1 MGQFQTIKA
10 VMNGGI
16 MTPIMDGRT
25 DSEKYGTGFRVLENF
40 LPRSYGGIFK
50 RPGTRFGASGSDV
63 TGCIRTIGIKRAV
76 GTNFI
81 LALHVNKINV
91 WSYSG
96 TSFSLVQTLT
106 TTYTE
111 AEIRALHWVTLNDIT
126 WLTVGTQHPKQVI
139 RASDG
144 TWSFVDV
151 PFQFA
156 PTLDPPKDEVT
167 MRLLYDANDW
177 NTSSVYVKDSIATI
191 PFTKAITGATLL
203 TGNIL
208 ITSASHGLSNNDVV
222 TIFGVG
228 GATNANGTWTITVNN
243 ANEFILTNPTGALPA
258 TYTTGTGA
266 FYLTNDTSYVKTYI
280 YNSATAS
287 TAGIFRSANWTEL
300 AYRSPWNVG
309 QTYVAGD
316 VTEYF
321 GSNYFWRGTSTV
333 ATSANRPG
341 VGSDWI
347 LITVT
352 DYRLIASAAA
362 FTSSEV
368 GSTWLLS
375 PGSSNRISSELI
387 PTAIGTTTSAAVF
400 IQGSYLARTTWSS
413 SSSPNDTTL
422 SLQESLDRIN
432 FTTIREWYISKS
444 VEGSISYPADAP
456 NTGAWYRWICVK
468 RSATGGAEAAMTIEP
483 SNGKLDVPFKIESFV
498 SSTQV
503 RGIPKLAVDSLI
515 PNEVIGFTFPVWR
528 KGAFSVSRGYP
539 KTCAFHDNRFF
550 FANTATEP
558 TRIWGSQIDDFY
570 TFLTGSFDTSALDT
584 SPAATQ
590 SNDIQWLCSFK
601 RTLVIGTASE
611 EWTMDSGDTDSAL
624 TPSNARLRRW
634 SHYGSGPLQPVISG
648 DGLLWL
654 TRDNRLREFAYV
666 FERDGYSAPEMSLL
680 AEHIPGLSGGV
691 TDMICTQ
698 SPDPTV
704 WLVHSGGELSSFVY
718 DRENNVT
725 AWASHNFGSG
735 SREIEGICAVFSNDG
750 SGGALPGDSLIM
762 LFDNDAS
769 AFSLESIH
777 GTAMLSAL
785 TSYDPSYSATIG
797 LISPSL
803 FCDSWQ
809 LLTGSFSAGNTTFTV
824 GSHLNGEKVVFTRL
838 STNATI
844 LNSDGSALEA
854 TVSGGNAVIAGNYS
868 SNLYIVGVP
877 YSAFATPNRFEITTQ
892 SGTAQ
897 LNKWKIAR
905 VAFRLFQSK
914 YGNVM
919 PRAIQT
925 GSFLEADFSD
935 ATAIQYDGMNEFP
948 WSSVSLRNY
957 GVNGIPVKTG
967 QTKVQPMGSDWDN
980 CADVTIASRHPWP
993 FNVLAL
999 LADVEVDGISGA

>member
-50 RPGTRFGASGSDV
+50 RPGTKLGNSSSDV
-63 TGCIRTIGIKRAV
+63 TGCIRIIGIKRAV

-81 LALHVNKINV
+81 LAFHVNKINV

-156 PTLDPPKDEVT
+156 PALDPPKDGVT
-167 MRLLYDANDW
+167 MMIDYDANDW
-177 NTSSVYVKDSIATI
+177 VTLTSYAVGAFVLYLNDLYRCKTANSDAA
-191 PFTKAITGATLL
+191 FTVAKW
-203 TGNIL
+203 
-208 ITSASHGLSNNDVV
+208 DK
-222 TIFGVG
+222 
-228 GATNANGTWTITVNN
+228 
-243 ANEFILTNPTGALPA
+243 A
-258 TYTTGTGA
+258 TY
-266 FYLTNDTSYVKTYI
+266 
-280 YNSATAS
+280 
-287 TAGIFRSANWTEL
+287 RS
-300 AYRSPWNVG
+300 SWNVG
-309 QTYVAGD
+309 QAYVAGD

-321 GSNYFWRGTSTV
+321 GSNYFCITANT
-333 ATSANRPG
+333 ATTANRPG
-341 VGSDWI
+341 VGAQWV
-347 LITVT
+347 LISLT
-352 DYRLIASAAA
+352 DYRLIASAAT
-362 FTSSEV
+362 FTSDDV
-368 GSTWLLS
+368 GSIWLLS
-375 PGSSNRISSELI
+375 PGSSNRIASEPI
-387 PTAIGTTTSAAVF
+387 TAAIGTITSAAVF
-400 IQGSYLARTTWSS
+400 IQGSYLARTNWAAGA
-413 SSSPNDTTL
+413 SPNQCTL
-422 SLQESLDRIN
+422 QLQESLDRMN
-432 FTTIREWYISKS
+432 VTTVREWYVSGS
-444 VEGSISYPADAP
+444 QEGTISYTSEAP
-456 NTGAWYRWICVK
+456 STGAWYRWVSIK
-468 RSATGGAEAAMTIEP
+468 ASATGSGTMTIEP
-483 SNGKLDVPFKIESFV
+483 SSGKLDVPFKIESYV

-550 FANTATEP
+550 FANTSTEP
-558 TRIWGSQIDDFY
+558 TRIWASQIDDFY
-570 TFLTGSFDTSALDT
+570 TFLTGSLDTSALDT

-634 SHYGSGPLQPVISG
+634 SNYGSGPLQPVISG

-680 AEHIPGLSGGV
+680 AEHIPTASGGI

-704 WLVHSGGELSSFVY
+704 WLVHDQGELSSFVY

-735 SREIEGICAVFSNDG
+735 DREIEGICAVWSDDG
-750 SGGALPGDSLIM
+750 AGNKIPGDSLILLM
-762 LFDNDAS
+762 ESNET
-769 AFSLESIH
+769 FSLESIH
-777 GTAMLSAL
+777 GGIMVSAL
-785 TSYDPSYSATIG
+785 TSYDPTYTTPNVFG
-797 LISPSL
+797 PHY

-809 LLTGSFSAGNTTFTV
+809 FLGGSFSAGNTTFTV
-824 GSHLNGEKVVFTRL
+824 GSHLNGEKVVFTNTT
-838 STNATI
+838 TNSTI
-844 LNSDGSALEA
+844 LNADGSPLEV
-854 TVSGGNAVIAGNYS
+854 TVSGGSAVVAGNYS
-868 SNLYIVGVP
+868 SDLYIVGVP

-919 PRAIQT
+919 PRATQT
-925 GSFLEADFSD
+925 GDFLDADFSD

-948 WSSVSLRNY
+948 LSTVLLRNY
-957 GVNGIPVKTG
+957 NTLPTKTG

>member
-106 TTYTE
+106 TTYTT

-139 RASDG
+139 RASSG

-156 PTLDPPKDEVT
+156 PALDPPKDGVT
-167 MRLLYDANDW
+167 MMIDYDANDW
-177 NTSSVYVKDSIATI
+177 VTLTSYAVGAFVLYLNDLYRCKTANSDAA
-191 PFTKAITGATLL
+191 FTVAKW
-203 TGNIL
+203 
-208 ITSASHGLSNNDVV
+208 DK
-222 TIFGVG
+222 
-228 GATNANGTWTITVNN
+228 
-243 ANEFILTNPTGALPA
+243 A
-258 TYTTGTGA
+258 TY
-266 FYLTNDTSYVKTYI
+266 
-280 YNSATAS
+280 
-287 TAGIFRSANWTEL
+287 RS
-300 AYRSPWNVG
+300 SWNVG
-309 QTYVAGD
+309 QAYVAGD
-316 VTEYF
+316 VAEYF
-321 GSNYFWRGTSTV
+321 GSNYFCITANT
-333 ATSANRPG
+333 ATTANRPG
-341 VGSDWI
+341 VGAQWV
-347 LITVT
+347 LISIT
-352 DYRLIASAAA
+352 DYRLIASAAT
-362 FTSSEV
+362 FTSDDV
-368 GSTWLLS
+368 GSIWLLS
-375 PGSSNRISSELI
+375 PGSSNRIASEPI
-387 PTAIGTTTSAAVF
+387 TAAIGTITSAAVF
-400 IQGSYLARTTWSS
+400 IQGSYLARTNWAAGA
-413 SSSPNDTTL
+413 SPNQCTL
-422 SLQESLDRIN
+422 QLQESLDRMN
-432 FTTIREWYISKS
+432 FTTVREWYVSGS
-444 VEGSISYPADAP
+444 QEGTISYTSEAP
-456 NTGAWYRWICVK
+456 NTGAWYRWVSIK
-468 RSATGGAEAAMTIEP
+468 ASATGSGTMTIEP
-483 SNGKLDVPFKIESFV
+483 SSGKLDVPFKIESYD

-528 KGAFSVSRGYP
+528 KGAFSTARGYP

-550 FANTATEP
+550 FANTSTEP
-558 TRIWGSQIDDFY
+558 TRIWASQIDDFY
-570 TFLTGSFDTSALDT
+570 TFLTGSLDTSALDT

-624 TPSNARLRRW
+624 TPSSARLRRW

-654 TRDNRLREFAYV
+654 TRDGRLREFAYV

-691 TDMICTQ
+691 TDMIVTQ

-704 WLVHSGGELSSFVY
+704 WLVHSGGELSSFIY

-735 SREIEGICAVFSNDG
+735 SREIEGICSVFSDDG
-750 SGGALPGDSLIM
+750 SGNSLPGDSLIM
-762 LFDNDAS
+762 LFDNDA
-769 AFSLESIH
+769 APFSLESIH
-777 GTAMLSAL
+777 GTAMLAAL
-785 TSYDPSYSATIG
+785 TSYAPTYGTIATIR
-797 LISPSL
+797 PSS

-809 LLTGSFSAGNTTFTV
+809 LLSGTHSAGNTTFTV
-824 GSHLNGEKVVFTRL
+824 GSHLNGEKVVFSSLTTSETL
-838 STNATI
+838 
-844 LNSDGSALEA
+844 LNTDGSPLEV
-854 TVSGGNAVIAGNYS
+854 TVSGGNAVVAGNYS
-868 SNLYIVGVP
+868 SGSYIVGVP

-892 SGTAQ
+892 TGTAQ

-919 PRAIQT
+919 PRATQT
-925 GSFLEADFSD
+925 GDFLDADFSD

-948 WSSVSLRNY
+948 LSTVLLRNY
-957 GVNGIPVKTG
+957 NTLPTKTG

>member
-91 WSYSG
+91 WRYDG
-96 TSFSLVQTLT
+96 TTFTPALAATLT

-156 PTLDPPKDEVT
+156 PALDPPKDGVT
-167 MRLLYDANDW
+167 MMIDYDANDW
-177 NTSSVYVKDSIATI
+177 VTLTSYAVGAFVLYLNDLYRCKTANSDAA
-191 PFTKAITGATLL
+191 FTVAKW
-203 TGNIL
+203 
-208 ITSASHGLSNNDVV
+208 DK
-222 TIFGVG
+222 
-228 GATNANGTWTITVNN
+228 
-243 ANEFILTNPTGALPA
+243 A
-258 TYTTGTGA
+258 TY
-266 FYLTNDTSYVKTYI
+266 
-280 YNSATAS
+280 
-287 TAGIFRSANWTEL
+287 RS
-300 AYRSPWNVG
+300 SWNVG
-309 QTYVAGD
+309 QAYVAGD

-321 GSNYFWRGTSTV
+321 GSNYFCITANT
-333 ATSANRPG
+333 ATTANRPG
-341 VGSDWI
+341 VGAQWV
-347 LITVT
+347 LISLT
-352 DYRLIASAAA
+352 DYRLIASAAT
-362 FTSSEV
+362 FTSDDV

-375 PGSSNRISSELI
+375 PGSSNRIASEPI
-387 PTAIGTTTSAAVF
+387 TAAIGTITSAAVF
-400 IQGSYLARTTWSS
+400 IQGSYLARTNWAAGA
-413 SSSPNDTTL
+413 SPNQCTL
-422 SLQESLDRIN
+422 QLQESLDRMN
-432 FTTIREWYISKS
+432 FTTVREWYVSGS
-444 VEGSISYPADAP
+444 QEGTISYTSEAP
-456 NTGAWYRWICVK
+456 NTGAWYRWVSIK
-468 RSATGGAEAAMTIEP
+468 ASATGSGTMTIEP
-483 SNGKLDVPFKIESFV
+483 SIGKLDVPFKIESFV

-528 KGAFSVSRGYP
+528 KGAFSTSRGYP

-550 FANTATEP
+550 FANTSTEP
-558 TRIWGSQIDDFY
+558 TRIWASQIDDFY
-570 TFLTGSFDTSALDT
+570 TFLTGSLDTSALDT
-584 SPAATQ
+584 SPASTQ

-634 SHYGSGPLQPVISG
+634 SHYGSGPLQPVILG

-680 AEHIPGLSGGV
+680 AEHIPTASGGI

-704 WLVHSGGELSSFVY
+704 WMVHSGGELSSFVY

-735 SREIEGICAVFSNDG
+735 GRSIGGICAVWADSAAG
-750 SGGALPGDSLIM
+750 TKPPGDSLVMIM
-762 LFDNDAS
+762 KVFGFAR
-769 AFSLESIH
+769 SLEAIYGLS
-777 GTAMLSAL
+777 MLSTL
-785 TSYDPSYSATIG
+785 TSYDPTYFTDGSVG
-797 LISPSL
+797 PIS

-809 LLTGSFSAGNTTFTV
+809 DLTGTYNSGTNQTTFAV
-824 GSHLNGEKVVFTRL
+824 GSHLNLEKVVLTNINTRQ
-838 STNATI
+838 TI
-844 LNSDGSALEA
+844 LNSDGSPLEV
-854 TVSGGNAVIAGNYS
+854 TVTSGNAVVSGNIS
-868 SNLYIVGVP
+868 ADIYIVGVP

-914 YGNVM
+914 YGNVL
-919 PRAIQT
+919 PRATQT

-948 WSSVSLRNY
+948 LSSVQLRNF
-957 GVNGIPVKTG
+957 GAGGSSIKVKTG

>member
-50 RPGTRFGASGSDV
+50 RPGTKLGASGSDV

-76 GTNFI
+76 GTNFV

-96 TSFSLVQTLT
+96 TTLSLVQTLT
-106 TTYTE
+106 TTYTS

-126 WLTVGTQHPKQVI
+126 TLTVSTQHPKQVI

-144 TWSFVDV
+144 TWSFIDV

-156 PTLDPPKDEVT
+156 PALDPPKDAVT
-167 MRLLYDANDW
+167 MRLSYDASDW
-177 NTSSVYVKDSIATI
+177 SAATVYNQGNIVTM
-191 PFTKAITGATLL
+191 PFTQAITGAAMS
-203 TGNIL
+203 GGKIQ
-208 ITSASHGLSNNDVV
+208 ITANAHGLSNGATV

-228 GATNANGTWTITVNN
+228 GATNANGTFVISAV
-243 ANEFILTNPTGALPA
+243 ATNTFQLDGTSSLPA
-258 TYTTGTGA
+258 VYTAGTGV
-266 FYLTNDTSYVKTYI
+266 FYVTTTNDYIKTYL
-280 YNSATAS
+280 YTAAGAS
-287 TAGIFRSANWTEL
+287 TAGIVLNASWKPFVYKTSWNIGQ
-300 AYRSPWNVG
+300 AY
-309 QTYVAGD
+309 TAGD
-316 VTEYF
+316 VAEYF
-321 GSNYFWRGTSTV
+321 GSNYACITAHTAST
-333 ATSANRPG
+333 ANRPG
-341 VGSDWI
+341 VGSEWVI
-347 LITVT
+347 ISIT
-352 DYRLIASAAA
+352 DYRLIASAAT
-362 FTSSEV
+362 FTSDEV
-368 GSTWLLS
+368 GSVWMLS
-375 PGSSNRISSELI
+375 PGSSGRIASEAI
-387 PTAIGTTTSAAVF
+387 PASVATTTSAAVF
-400 IQGSYLARTTWSS
+400 IQGSYLARTNWASGA
-413 SSSPNDTTL
+413 SPNQCTL
-422 SLQESLDRIN
+422 QLQESLDRMN
-432 FTTIREWYISKS
+432 FTTIREWYSS
-444 VEGSISYPADAP
+444 GSQEGTISYTGEAP
-456 NTGAWYRWICVK
+456 NTGAWYRWVAIKASV
-468 RSATGGAEAAMTIEP
+468 TGSGTMTVEP
-483 SNGKLDVPFKIESFV
+483 SSGKLDIPFKIESYD
-498 SSTQV
+498 STTQV

-539 KTCAFHDNRFF
+539 KTCAYHDGRFF
-550 FANTATEP
+550 FANTTTEP
-558 TRIWGSQIDDFY
+558 TRIWGSQTDDFY
-570 TFLTGSFDTSALDT
+570 TFLTGSFDTSAIDS
-584 SPAATQ
+584 SPASTQ

-611 EWTMDSGDTDSAL
+611 EWTMDSGDTDTAL

-634 SHYGSGPLQPVISG
+634 SHYGSSPLQPVISG

-680 AEHIPGLSGGV
+680 AEQIPSLSGGV
-691 TDMICTQ
+691 IDMICTQ

-704 WLVHSGGELSSFVY
+704 WLVHSGGELSSFTY

-735 SREIEGICAVFSNDG
+735 DREIESICAVWSDDG
-750 SGGALPGDSLIM
+750 GTGRLPGDSLILLM
-762 LFDNDAS
+762 ESNNT
-769 AFSLESIH
+769 FSLESIH
-777 GTAMLSAL
+777 GTAMVTAL
-785 TSYDPSYSATIG
+785 TSYDPAYNSTAF
-797 LISPSL
+797 LSPGS

-809 LLTGSFSAGNTTFTV
+809 MLSGTFAAGITKFTV
-824 GSHLNGEKVVFTRL
+824 GTHLNGEKVVFTDIA
-838 STNATI
+838 THETI
-844 LNSDGSALEA
+844 LRSTGDAFEG
-854 TVSGGNAVIAGNYS
+854 TVINGEVSIVGNYGS
-868 SNLYIVGVP
+868 LYIVGVP
-877 YSAFATPNRFEITTQ
+877 FSAFATPNRFEITTQ
-892 SGTAQ
+892 TGTAQ

-914 YGNVM
+914 YGNVFS
-919 PRAIQT
+919 RATQT
-925 GSFLEADFSD
+925 GSFLDADFSD

-948 WSSVSLRNY
+948 LPSVMLRNY
-957 GVNGIPVKTG
+957 SAGASSIIVKTG
-967 QTKVQPMGSDWDN
+967 QTKVQPMGGDWDN

>member
-1 MGQFQTIKA
+1 MGQFQSIKA

-16 MTPIMDGRT
+16 MTPVMDGRT

-91 WSYSG
+91 WSYFG
-96 TSFSLVQTLT
+96 TTFTLVSTLT

-111 AEIRALHWVTLNDIT
+111 SEIRALHWVTLNDIT
-126 WLTVGTQHPKQVI
+126 TLTVGTQHPKQVI

-144 TWSFVDV
+144 TWSFIDV

-156 PTLDPPKDEVT
+156 PALDPPKDGVT
-167 MRLLYDANDW
+167 MKIEYDTDLWSNATSYVQGNIRTLLYG
-177 NTSSVYVKDSIATI
+177 
-191 PFTKAITGATLL
+191 KAVTGAA
-203 TGNIL
+203 IVSSKIR
-208 ITSASHGLSNNDVV
+208 ITSAAHGLTTGNSV
-222 TIFGVG
+222 TVYGVG
-228 GATNANGTWTITVNN
+228 GATNANITSV
-243 ANEFILTNPTGALPA
+243 ITKITNDVFQMDSSASTLPA
-258 TYTTGTGA
+258 VYTAGTGA
-266 FYLTNDTSYVKTYI
+266 WYIAGDTSHIRNFVYDL
-280 YNSATAS
+280 ATPS
-287 TAGIFRSANWTEL
+287 TAGILLNSSWDEL
-300 AYRSPWNVG
+300 SYKSSWNVG
-309 QTYVAGD
+309 QAYVAGN
-316 VTEYF
+316 VAEYF
-321 GSNYFWRGTSTV
+321 GSNYVCVTANT

-341 VGSDWI
+341 VGAEWF
-347 LITVT
+347 LISIT
-352 DYRLIASAAA
+352 DYRVTASSTT
-362 FTSSEV
+362 FTSDDV
-368 GSTWLLS
+368 GSIWLLS
-375 PGSSNRISSELI
+375 PGSTNRTSSEVI
-387 PTAIGTTTSAAVF
+387 TAAIGTTTSAAVF
-400 IQGSYLARTTWSS
+400 IQGSYLARTNWASGA
-413 SSSPNDTTL
+413 SPNQCTL
-422 SLQESLDRIN
+422 QLQESLDRMN
-432 FTTIREWYISKS
+432 FTTIREWYSS
-444 VEGSISYPADAP
+444 GSQEGTISYTGEAP
-456 NTGAWYRWICVK
+456 NTGAWYRWVAIKSSV
-468 RSATGGAEAAMTIEP
+468 TGSGTMTVEP
-483 SNGKLDVPFKIESFV
+483 SSGKLDIPFKIESYV
-498 SSTQV
+498 STTQV
-503 RGIPKLAVDSLI
+503 KGIPKLAVDSLI

-528 KGAFSVSRGYP
+528 KGAFSASRGYP

-558 TRIWGSQIDDFY
+558 TRIWGSQTDDFY
-570 TFLTGSFDTSALDT
+570 TFLTGSFDTSAID
-584 SPAATQ
+584 SPPASTQ

-601 RTLVIGTASE
+601 RTLVIGTSSE

-680 AEHIPGLSGGV
+680 AEHIPTASGGI

-704 WLVHSGGELSSFVY
+704 WFVHDRGELSSFVY

-735 SREIEGICAVFSNDG
+735 DREIEGICAVWSDDG
-750 SGGALPGDSLIM
+750 AGNKIPGDSLILLM
-762 LFDNDAS
+762 ESNATL
-769 AFSLESIH
+769 SLESIH
-777 GTAMLSAL
+777 GGMMASAL
-785 TSYDPSYSATIG
+785 TSYDPTYTTPNIFG
-797 LISPSL
+797 PNY

-809 LLTGSFSAGNTTFTV
+809 LLSGTFSAGNTTFAV
-824 GSHLNGEKVVFTRL
+824 GAHLNGEKVVL
-838 STNATI
+838 SALTTSATI
-844 LNSDGSALEA
+844 LNSDGSPLEV
-854 TVSGGNAVIAGNYS
+854 TVSGGNAVVAGNYS
-868 SNLYIVGVP
+868 SDLYIVGVP
-877 YSAFATPNRFEITTQ
+877 FSAIATPNRFEIATQ
-892 SGTAQ
+892 TGTAQ

-919 PRAIQT
+919 PRATQT
-925 GSFLEADFSD
+925 GSFLSADFSD
-935 ATAIQYDGMNEFP
+935 ATAIQYDGINEFP
-948 WSSVSLRNY
+948 LTSVQLRNY
-957 GVNGIPVKTG
+957 NTGASEIKVKTG
-967 QTKVQPMGSDWDN
+967 QTKVQAIGSDWDN